1 MKTRKSSRILL
12 ALLFSTAA
20 FGVTAGAALAGDVAT
35 VYGRSSESGATAALA
50 NAAVAED
57 VSNVNGRA
65 PAARPTADKVR
76 YHLTFTLLQG
86 VRQDDPPTVD
96 AWPGRAAA
104 PLDEDAAWKV
114 TRQSIDKT
122 GIPRSGFGALSTRT
136 AG

>member
-12 ALLFSTAA
+12 TLLFSTAA
-20 FGVTAGAALAGDVAT
+20 FGVTAAAAFAGDVAT
-35 VYGRSSESGATAALA
+35 VYGRSSESGATAASA

-65 PAARPTADKVR
+65 PAARQTADKVR

-86 VRQDDPPTVD
+86 VRQDDLPTLD

-104 PLDEDAAWKV
+104 PLDEDASWKV
-114 TRQSIDKT
+114 TTQNIDKAGT
-122 GIPRSGFGALSTRT
+122 PLSGFGALSIRT